1 MPLHA
6 FNPGTDFPMTNVP
19 KKDNKWFSG
28 RVNSVL
34 FYKVA
39 LLNSS
44 FSKIVAQEAASGGLT
59 LLQFKVLSA
68 IGSFAPLPAAKI
80 SESLT
85 IDQAAISRTVRQL
98 LDLKLI
104 TRRLSAQDG
113 RVIELTLSRQG
124 SKKYGEI
131 AHRLD
136 EYQDKLLQGF
146 DAQQRAWL
154 LTTLDT
160 LLTQEPV

>member
-1 MPLHA
+1 M
-6 FNPGTDFPMTNVP
+6 NNVP
-19 KKDNKWFSG
+19 KTDNKWFSG
-28 RVNSVL
+28 RVSNVL

-44 FSKIVAQEAASGGLT
+44 FSKIVTQEAARGGLS

-124 SKKYGEI
+124 VKKYGEI

-154 LTTLDT
+154 LATLDT
-160 LLTQEPV
+160 LLDLPSPMDQEPA